1 MRAEKRMIDQAP
13 FADEYWQLESSG
25 AWVRYRGGSKTGECW
40 RRDSSGKW
48 VLQLGDSNAEHGQAV
63 STSVTTGS
71 DRHSTSISSSST
83 AMLRQTGPSSA
94 PPEIFEVDGEDYIQ
108 MVMSRDGTKV
118 FPVVIAELA
127 FAPERDWFC

>member
-1 MRAEKRMIDQAP
+1 MRAEKRMIDQVP

-48 VLQLGDSNAEHGQAV
+48 VLQLGDSNAEDGQAV

-71 DRHSTSISSSST
+71 DPYSTSISSSST
-83 AMLRQTGPSSA
+83 AMLRQTGASSA
-94 PPEIFEVDGEDYIQ
+94 PPELFEVDGEDYIQ
-108 MVMSRDGTKV
+108 MVISRDGTKV

-127 FAPERDWFC
+127 FAPEREWFC